1 MMFEIL
7 KRMLLEFQDRPIF
20 PVTLRDISFPILK
33 GKATVITGM
42 RRTGKTSFCFQKIQ
56 ELLNAGLEKT
66 QLLYLN
72 FEDDRLFG
80 FKLEDCQSIFDAYYS
95 LYPDHRRK
103 ECYFFFDE
111 IQNVNN
117 WERFVRRILD
127 TTDIHVILTGSSAK
141 LLTSEIA
148 TAMRGRSVSKE
159 VLPFS
164 FTEFLRFRGV
174 FTTVPEHLSDDDIAH
189 LRHAM
194 GNYFQAGGFPEIY
207 RYDDIATRFEILQ
220 EYSDMVILKDV
231 VERHKVSN
239 VTALRYLLAALYNSD
254 SQKFSVTN
262 FWKVL
267 NKGMQI
273 PCSKNDLFAFMNY
286 LEEAYLIFRTELHA
300 HSQKARM
307 VNPDK
312 VYLIDIGLV
321 KAMVEDPTANKGW
334 LLENLV
340 YLHLRRRKFEV
351 GYYNTMDNREVDFYA
366 CDKLNRKKILL
377 QVTWSLNAS
386 ETYKREI
393 PSLLLAGQE
402 LGIDELFV
410 ITWDEE
416 KKLES
421 GISVIPIWKFLIDAW

>member
-1 MMFEIL
+1 MFEIL
-7 KRMLLEFQDRPIF
+7 KRMLLEFQDRPIL
-20 PVTLRDISFPILK
+20 PVTRRDISFPILK

-42 RRTGKTSFCFQKIQ
+42 RRTGKTSFCFQKMQ
-56 ELLNAGLEKT
+56 ELLDAGLDKT

-80 FKLEDCQSIFDAYYS
+80 FKLEDCQSVFDAYYS
-95 LYPDHRRK
+95 LYPDHRKK

-111 IQNVNN
+111 IQNVDN

-148 TAMRGRSVSKE
+148 TAMRGRSISKE
-159 VLPFS
+159 TLPFS
-164 FTEFLRFRGV
+164 FAEFLRCRGV
-174 FTTVPEHLSDDDIAH
+174 FETIPEHLSDDDIAH
-189 LRHAM
+189 LRHEI

-207 RYDDIATRFEILQ
+207 HYDDIATRVEILQ

-231 VERHKVSN
+231 VERHKISN
-239 VTALRYLLAALYNSD
+239 LTALRYLLAALYNSNA
-254 SQKFSVTN
+254 QKFSVTN

-273 PCSKNDLFAFMNY
+273 PCSKNDLFAFMNH

-300 HSQKARM
+300 YSQKARM

-321 KAMVEDPTANKGW
+321 KAMLENPTANKGW

-340 YLHLRRRKFEV
+340 YLHLRRRKFEIA
-351 GYYNTMDNREVDFYA
+351 YYNTRDNREVDFYA
-366 CDKLNRKKILL
+366 CDKLSRKKILL
-377 QVTWSLNAS
+377 QVTWSLHAA
-386 ETYKREI
+386 ETYKREYLHCLWLGRSWTSTSFLSS
-393 PSLLLAGQE
+393 PGMKRKNWKVASLPFQ
-402 LGIDELFV
+402 
-410 ITWDEE
+410 
-416 KKLES
+416 S
-421 GISVIPIWKFLIDAW
+421 GSS